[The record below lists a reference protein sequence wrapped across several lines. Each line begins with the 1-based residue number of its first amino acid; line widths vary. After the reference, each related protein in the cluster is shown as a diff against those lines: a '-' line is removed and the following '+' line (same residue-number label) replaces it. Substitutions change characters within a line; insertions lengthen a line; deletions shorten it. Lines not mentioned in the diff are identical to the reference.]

1 MAQAAGRLML
11 GPPSSAAHL
20 VPTPLPPVR
29 SSGANGPSP
38 ASGAALIPPFIGR
51 GGEVSLNEGIRAA
64 QLP

>member
-51 GGEVSLNEGIRAA
+51 
-64 QLP
+64 